1 MRCWLCFLILLPR
14 CSAMLRRYSVLCC
27 CALSLTHS
35 MRRSLFATRIHTV
48 FHPHPHWYSHV
59 QLLHLKHSLFLPTG
73 NGACLFTN
81 SGVVRDQSP
90 HFARAHV
97 PALHVQCVCRSLNL
111 ILHAGSA
118 ARKFQFEIESGN
130 VGINVPIPVPLPYFS
145 FTGSKASMFGDL
157 QFYGKTGIQ
166 VWHIRRFCF
175 WIFVLSLISLR

>member
-1 MRCWLCFLILLPR
+1 MFFNLTASLQCYAQEIFGPVLLCVELDTFDEAITFCNKNPYGFPLP
-14 CSAMLRRYSVLCC
+14 SPL
-27 CALSLTHS
+27 
-35 MRRSLFATRIHTV
+35 
-48 FHPHPHWYSHV
+48 YSHV

-97 PALHVQCVCRSLNL
+97 PALHVQCACRSLNL